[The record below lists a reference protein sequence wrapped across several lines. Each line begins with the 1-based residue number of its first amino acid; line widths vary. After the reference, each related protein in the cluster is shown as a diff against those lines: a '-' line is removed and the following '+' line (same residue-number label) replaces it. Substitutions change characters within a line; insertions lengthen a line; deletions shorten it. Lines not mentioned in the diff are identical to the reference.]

1 MSWSRGPFTQCWTFL
16 LQLYRL
22 EWWYSPSKQ
31 PIITGQ
37 GGEKRKDDRKTNG
50 FQGLDFPVSYLLIF
64 PCKQGA
70 FQKKEIFPPVC
81 PTSHKKVCMTQCYF
95 CRRLALDAST
105 TKPPMPVCWSDS
117 LMLNWWILTVAMA
130 QTPWPVT
137 LMYKASIVRPTVP
150 KWLWTTSQSQ
160 SRAKVFDNL
169 MNNLLKLCIFQAKSC
184 EFRDRNNTHN

>member
-1 MSWSRGPFTQCWTFL
+1 MTGKRMGSRVWTFRFL
-16 LQLYRL
+16 TSSSFPASKVRSKRRKYSLQSAPPL
-22 EWWYSPSKQ
+22 
-31 PIITGQ
+31 T
-37 GGEKRKDDRKTNG
+37 KRSAWHN
-50 FQGLDFPVSYLLIF
+50 
-64 PCKQGA
+64 A
-70 FQKKEIFPPVC
+70 
-81 PTSHKKVCMTQCYF
+81 TSVVGWLWMQVQQN
-95 CRRLALDAST
+95 
-105 TKPPMPVCWSDS
+105 PPMPVCWSDS